1 MPMVAYYAHPYSRKP
16 FWRERED
23 DGRHCI
29 HVVAPRTAT
38 STPSDGSLVSPPLKH
53 LERHWFS
60 FRRGG
65 KAAAIVYMADDDGAA
80 HWQLFL
86 LVATVAIVTIIK
98 TFVEHEEAA

>member
-29 HVVAPRTAT
+29 HVRRTAH
-38 STPSDGSLVSPPLKH
+38 DHGSLVLSPPLKR

-60 FRRGG
+60 FRRGS
-65 KAAAIVYMADDDGAA
+65 KAAAIIYMADDDGAA

-98 TFVEHEEAA
+98 TFVEHEDSA